1 MTAAKHVI
9 EMIQSHVAGDSERF
23 LSIVEHIAD
32 DAGKSGKVRVAGEIR
47 GMVENIRR
55 DNIEKRRLEPVPMIS
70 PRGELAG
77 LVRAIYPET
86 KLSDLV
92 LNADL
97 GRRIHGVVREH
108 KARHLLETKGLS
120 PRRKFLFSGPPGT
133 GKGMTAAAIAGDLGL
148 PLFTILLDGVIT
160 KFMGETAAKMR
171 LVFDAMRTTR
181 GVYFFDEVD
190 ALASRR
196 DVDNDI
202 GEARRML
209 NSFLQFL
216 EDDKS
221 GSVIIAAT
229 NHRTLLDPAIFRR
242 FHAAFSYSKPT
253 PEEGRQ
259 VIANHLGQFDLSVIE
274 WEILESEMAGLSQAD
289 LVSVADDAARDA
301 VLDHG
306 GDMNSEILKRALR
319 DRKALHND
327 AL

>member
-9 EMIQSHVAGDSERF
+9 EMIHSHAAGDSERF
-23 LSIVEHIAD
+23 LAIAENIAD
-32 DAGKSGKVRVAGEIR
+32 DAGKSGKVKVAGEIR
-47 GMVENIRR
+47 GIVENIRR
-55 DNIEKRRLEPVPMIS
+55 DKLEKRRLEPVPMIS

-97 GRRIHGVVREH
+97 SRRIHGLVREH
-108 KARHLLETKGLS
+108 KARHLLEAKGLS

-196 DVDNDI
+196 DADNDI

-253 PEEGRQ
+253 PGEGRQ
-259 VIANHLGQFDLSVIE
+259 VIANHLGRFDLSAVE
-274 WEILESEMAGLSQAD
+274 WKKLESEMAGLSQAD